1 MSLFSAL
8 PIRTRQV
15 GDHLEP
21 RDVSGLTIPAPPLP
35 WDTLRASAE
44 MAVWAEPTPTQ
55 HRNWWLRFWRI
66 VR

>member
-1 MSLFSAL
+1 MKVSQSGAVLV
-8 PIRTRQV
+8 P
-15 GDHLEP
+15 DP
-21 RDVSGLTIPAPPLP
+21 RDVSGLTIPSPPVP

-66 VR
+66 VP